1 MELRYTLVYHPK
13 VISDDIPELNGSW
26 KKKIKNSVE
35 GKLLQEPLLY
45 GKPLRRDLF
54 GCYKLR
60 VGDYRVIYFVKVKTV
75 YVIAI
80 RHRREVYD
88 TDFKKRL

>member
-1 MELRYTLVYHPK
+1 MEIIYTLVYHPK
-13 VISDDIPELNGSW
+13 VISDDLPKLNGSW
-26 KKKIKNSVE
+26 KKKVKSSME
-35 GKLLQEPLLY
+35 GKLLSDPLLY
-45 GKPLRRDLF
+45 GKPLRRDLY

-60 VGDYRVIYFVKVKTV
+60 VGDYRVIYFLKIKTV